1 MPALSSFRSEV
12 RAARGEGAACPHAG
26 FLEHLQRRQH
36 PPPNFGGLLQPDSG
50 GCSHTQPKG
59 GSAATGARGRDPSG
73 SPARLGRTGQGGSP
87 RRASRHGPG
96 AARPDSTAATAAAGT
111 WMPGS
116 ERGLRAGAARPGL
129 AQPCG
134 ELVVPGHRRLLG
146 AAQRSGAAGA
156 GLPRTPGDR
165 GDRGWKEGW
174 RDAGRDAAPAPP
186 PAGSPRSR
194 GGARRYLRVGM
205 APRRLPSP
213 PRPLPAARPA
223 WLGRD

>member
-156 GLPRTPGDR
+156 GLPRTPGT
-165 GDRGWKEGW
+165 EGTGGGR
-174 RDAGRDAAPAPP
+174 RDGEMQ
-186 PAGSPRSR
+186 
-194 GGARRYLRVGM
+194 GGTRRP
-205 APRRLPSP
+205 PRRPLV
-213 PRPLPAARPA
+213 PRGAAA
-223 WLGRD
+223 GLGVT